1 MANPTTFPGDII
13 VAGNARVSGVIT
25 PAKDRDEILSIEER
39 VVTLPWSIWRIHD
52 NIAGLPPAAA
62 ASDDLGLVAGV
73 LGTNFPCIQSVDFGG
88 TTTTAYIRAQ
98 IPIPADYVAGQPF
111 KIRFHAGMLVV
122 ADTSCTLDIVCY
134 ESDTENLVGADLASA
149 AVADNIKSATFA
161 NVDFTITPTT
171 LSPGDFLDVRVSIVG
186 TDAGNAAPLITAVI
200 GLVQLVY
207 NGR

>member
-1 MANPTTFPGDII
+1 MASPTTFPGDIV
-13 VAGNARVSGVIT
+13 VAGNARISGVIT

-39 VVTLPWSIWRIHD
+39 VMTLPWSLWRIWD
-52 NIAGLPPAAA
+52 NLAALPPVAAA
-62 ASDDLGLVAGV
+62 TDDLGLVPGT
-73 LGTNFPCIQSVDFGG
+73 LGTNFPCVQSVDFGG

-98 IPIPADYVAGQPF
+98 IPVPADYVAGQSF

-134 ESDTENLVGADLASA
+134 KSDTENLVGADLASA

-161 NVDFTITPTT
+161 DVDFTITATS
-171 LSPGDFLDVRVSIVG
+171 LSPGNFLDVRVSIVG
-186 TDAGNAAPLITAVI
+186 TDVGNAAPLITAVI